1 LGIEGSGKKLN
12 SHQNSKMAS
21 GGLMC
26 EVPALPKMGH
36 NIETIDFL
44 ESLGKSIN
52 AL

>member
-1 LGIEGSGKKLN
+1 
-12 SHQNSKMAS
+12 MAS

-44 ESLGKSIN
+44 ESLGK
-52 AL
+52 